1 MLTNIL
7 VFYNAH
13 RTAYKLLVLIIL
25 FSSFYCILKTN
36 EYHPHSPG
44 SQGNI
49 ILNSQLSGNKQ
60 FLLSLLLT
68 DTNNHSH
75 SLLTV
80 SLTEDDPAAFAAV
93 MKKPFSSLSAEEV
106 QFFLT
111 YKESQYAI
119 RRKRI
124 EDFCSIQDENF
135 GRKIIK
141 NSLIFDKGSLK
152 TFGSLFIISIASYP
166 FSFQ

>member
-1 MLTNIL
+1 M
-7 VFYNAH
+7 
-13 RTAYKLLVLIIL
+13 
-25 FSSFYCILKTN
+25 
-36 EYHPHSPG
+36 
-44 SQGNI
+44 
-49 ILNSQLSGNKQ
+49 
-60 FLLSLLLT
+60 LLT